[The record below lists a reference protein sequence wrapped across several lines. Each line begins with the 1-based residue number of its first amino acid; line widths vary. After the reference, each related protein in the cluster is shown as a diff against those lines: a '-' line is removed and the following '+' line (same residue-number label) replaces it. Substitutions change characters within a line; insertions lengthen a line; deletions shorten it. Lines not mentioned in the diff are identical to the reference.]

1 MLRMA
6 EIMTAR
12 SVAWDTGE
20 AIPGSPF
27 RHMITA
33 ADTGGRFS
41 TLSVVL
47 GPGDLVLPHSH
58 RDEDEF
64 SFVFRGRIGG
74 RIGDHDVVVEE
85 GGFLFKPRGIV
96 HAIWNSTDVEATVL
110 EFLSPAGLEDFFEEV
125 GGLPEGPSLETS
137 SKPCGPCIA
146 GSRVGAAI
154 ESAACQLQP

>member
-1 MLRMA
+1 MLRME

-64 SFVFRGRIGG
+64 SLVFRGRIGG

-85 GGFLFKPRGIV
+85 GGFLFKLRGIV
-96 HAIWNSTDVEATVL
+96 TQSGTRRMLRRQSLSSSARQVLKNS
-110 EFLSPAGLEDFFEEV
+110 
-125 GGLPEGPSLETS
+125 
-137 SKPCGPCIA
+137 
-146 GSRVGAAI
+146 SRR
-154 ESAACQLQP
+154 